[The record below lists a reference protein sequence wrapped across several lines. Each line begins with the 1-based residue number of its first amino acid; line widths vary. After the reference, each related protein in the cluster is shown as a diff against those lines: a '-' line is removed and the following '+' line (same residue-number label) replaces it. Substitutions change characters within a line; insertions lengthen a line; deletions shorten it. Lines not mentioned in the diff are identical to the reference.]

1 MALRKRVGKRPP
13 GTGGA
18 AVDVHESGAP
28 VEVVDPRSGETLD
41 LVDLPAELLEVQAG
55 NSPGMEA

>member
-1 MALRKRVGKRPP
+1 
-13 GTGGA
+13 
-18 AVDVHESGAP
+18 VHESGAP